1 MGHLHTMWCAV
12 NRRTATGQV
21 LGADEQISVPEAMAA
36 ATIGGA
42 YQLGLDHCVGSIEPG
57 KYADFAVLA
66 DDPLEVEP
74 ETLKDIGVAGTVLGG
89 RFFEAGTG

>member
-1 MGHLHTMWCAV
+1 MGHLHTRGGAV
-12 NRRTATGQV
+12 NRRTATGQG
-21 LGADEQISVPEAMAA
+21 LGADEQSAVPEAMAA
-36 ATIGGA
+36 ATSGGA

-74 ETLKDIGVAGTVLGG
+74 EPLKDLGVAGTVLGG
-89 RFFEAGTG
+89 RFFAAGTG